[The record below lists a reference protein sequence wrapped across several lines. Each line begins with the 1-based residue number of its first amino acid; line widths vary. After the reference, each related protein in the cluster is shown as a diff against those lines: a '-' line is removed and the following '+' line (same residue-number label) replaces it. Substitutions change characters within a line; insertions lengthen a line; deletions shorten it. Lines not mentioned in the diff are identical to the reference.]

1 MASNPSSTASVTQP
15 ESEILKRKS
24 NDIGWEF
31 GMLIDPKNLDKIKC
45 KLCGKI
51 MSEGVYRIKEHIGNI
66 PTNVFGC
73 QKASQEDKNK
83 CKQAILEGRNRKK
96 NKIMEEQSCK
106 AEVAISLDGEE
117 DLEIEGMDGIKKPR
131 PLGPMDRYA
140 LVIAPENLLPSL
152 DQYRLHTGK
161 EQEQKN
167 VVPLPSVIKGVLLQ
181 QLVQATVAGLMF
193 LVLVASDLILL
204 CHQLETQC
212 PPTHHGSKN
221 LEGVWFHRFTT
232 LTSTQ
237 TEASALTISKVLSIC
252 SLLTDP
258 NLDDHLVPEITHS

>member
-1 MASNPSSTASVTQP
+1 MLRRFGFPLGDWLRFVPSSSP
-15 ESEILKRKS
+15 SPKLLNNDDEFMFGDLNDNIL
-24 NDIGWEF
+24 
-31 GMLIDPKNLDKIKC
+31 
-45 KLCGKI
+45 
-51 MSEGVYRIKEHIGNI
+51 
-66 PTNVFGC
+66 
-73 QKASQEDKNK
+73 
-83 CKQAILEGRNRKK
+83 
-96 NKIMEEQSCK
+96 
-106 AEVAISLDGEE
+106 
-117 DLEIEGMDGIKKPR
+117 IKKQ
-131 PLGPMDRYA
+131 
-140 LVIAPENLLPSL
+140 LLPSL

-221 LEGVWFHRFTT
+221 LEGVWFTT

-237 TEASALTISKVLSIC
+237 IEASALTISKVLSIC

-258 NLDDHLVPEITHS
+258 NLDDPLVPEITTVKARFRI